1 MLVKYEHKIPS
12 VLCKEMQFEQIINP
26 MNFIRFIKKLCC
38 SEKKLNNFFYH
49 PLNLFFMFYNYNN
62 HRPLTH

>member
-38 SEKKLNNFFYH
+38 SEKN
-49 PLNLFFMFYNYNN
+49 
-62 HRPLTH
+62 